1 MPSHKAFA
9 GVVGYP
15 VSHSLSPYLHGFW
28 LRQYGID
35 GAYIRLEVMPEE
47 LGNFI
52 RSLPGKEGVRGV
64 NITVPH
70 KEEVMRFLDEI
81 TPIAA
86 RIGAVNTVIVQEG
99 RLIGTNSDAYGFIQN
114 VKALKPQH
122 WHFANGKAVVL
133 GAGGAAR
140 AVVAGLLEEGVPEVV
155 LSNRTEH
162 KAAEIAVSLGG
173 AIRVVPWEMREAEL
187 AGANLL
193 VNSTVLG
200 MAGQSPLLLDLCQ
213 LPTDALVTDIVY
225 KPLKTPLL
233 EAAEGRGNP
242 VVDGIG
248 MLLHQAVTGFEAWF
262 GVEKPEVSE
271 ALRQHVLACGA
282 YASSI
287 SSIEQEAFRA
297 FATPSAENAAG

>member
-1 MPSHKAFA
+1 MPSHKVFA

-28 LRQYGID
+28 LRQYGVD
-35 GAYIRLEVMPEE
+35 GAYVRLEITPEE
-47 LGNFI
+47 LGTFI

-70 KEEVMRFLDEI
+70 KEEVMRFLDEV

-86 RIGAVNTVIVQEG
+86 RIGAVNTVIVKEG

-122 WHFANGKAVVL
+122 WQFAKGKAVVL

-155 LSNRTEH
+155 LTNRTAH
-162 KAAEIAVSLGG
+162 KAEEIAASLGG

-187 AGANLL
+187 ASANLL
-193 VNSTVLG
+193 VNTTVLG
-200 MAGQSPLLLDLCQ
+200 MVGQAPLLLDLGQ

-233 EAAEGRGNP
+233 EAAEARGNP

-271 ALRQHVLACGA
+271 ALRQHVLACGT

-287 SSIEQEAFRA
+287 SLTEREALYA
-297 FATPSAENAAG
+297 FARPSSEKGRG